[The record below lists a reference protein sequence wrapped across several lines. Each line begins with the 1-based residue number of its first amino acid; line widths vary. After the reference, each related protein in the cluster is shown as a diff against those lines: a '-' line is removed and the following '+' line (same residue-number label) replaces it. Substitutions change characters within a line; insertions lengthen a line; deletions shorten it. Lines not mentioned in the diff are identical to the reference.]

1 MTAMYN
7 IICFN
12 KLKIGLIKKIN
23 SFDTYNIIWKKIKGM
38 INKKKIVYFY
48 NVSING
54 TTLISLR

>member
-12 KLKIGLIKKIN
+12 KLKIGLIEKIN